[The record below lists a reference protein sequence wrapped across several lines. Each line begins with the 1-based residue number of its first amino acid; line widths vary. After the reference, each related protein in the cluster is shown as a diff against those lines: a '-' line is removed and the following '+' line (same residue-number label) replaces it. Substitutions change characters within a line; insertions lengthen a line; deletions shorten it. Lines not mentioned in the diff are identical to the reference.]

1 MSAVKLATIRLGKT
15 TTAARIE
22 EDAGLAVEVRAA
34 DVGALLAQPDW
45 AQIAAGAAGTRHVLA
60 EVDYAPLVPKPG
72 KIICVGH
79 NYRAHLA
86 EQNLQA
92 PAYPSVFAKFSSAL
106 TGAHDEIPLPLT
118 SDAVDWEVEM
128 AVVVGA
134 PAYRLDES
142 QALHAVAGYA
152 VLNDV
157 SMRDWQY
164 RTSQFLQGK
173 TFDRATPFGPWLVTR
188 DDPSV
193 NENGMDLY
201 CELDG
206 EMVQHGN
213 TDDLV
218 FGVAAIVSYLSGAM
232 TLRPGDVI
240 ATGTPGG
247 VGHFRKPPRYL
258 QDGNVL
264 VSRIAGLGECRNLCR
279 REGGQE

>member
-1 MSAVKLATIRLGKT
+1 MSAVKLATIRLGKR

-22 EDAGLAVEVRAA
+22 DDAGEAVEVSAA
-34 DVGALLAQPDW
+34 DVGVLLAQADW
-45 AQIAAGAAGTRHVLA
+45 AQIAAGAAGTRHSLA
-60 EVDYAPLVPKPG
+60 EVDYAPLVPRPG

-86 EQNLQA
+86 EQGLEP
-92 PAYPSVFAKFSSAL
+92 PAYPSLFAKFSSAL
-106 TGAHDEIPLPLT
+106 AGARDGIVLPVT

-128 AVVVGA
+128 AVVIGW
-134 PAYRLDES
+134 PAHRVSER
-142 QALHAVAGYA
+142 QALAAVAGYA

-164 RTSQFLQGK
+164 RTPQFLQGK
-173 TFDRATPFGPWLVTR
+173 TFDRATPLGPWLVTR

-193 NENGMDLY
+193 NEKGMDLF
-201 CELDG
+201 CEIDG

-218 FGVAAIVSYLSGAM
+218 FGVEAIVSYISNAM
-232 TLRPGDVI
+232 TLRPADVI

-247 VGHFRKPPRYL
+247 VGHFRQPPRYL

-279 REGGQE
+279 REGG